1 MLHFSTR
8 ANLVCGEGGRLRLR
22 VDSVLWFGAS
32 ILKRRLSF
40 RNPALVGAALLLAFP
55 TVGGRQDIAGLIA
68 GDDSSSNRWTG
79 YVEKAAAGSVHQAEM
94 PFGDSGLS
102 GAGVEAPGLGK
113 VAFRSVHQGAS
124 GTPDEA
130 RINGAEKKG
139 RVVRIERVAPPKAF
153 SAGSIFERTSM
164 LRPTRDTKEKLAFAI
179 PTIKGKEIQIA
190 SAFYIRE
197 ESPKYPGVPSY
208 LADLVNNDRP
218 DVLATAYAVAEPDY
232 SKASP
237 FESLLNEDPGAG
249 RFIPPAGN
257 GDHAWLQQPLPAAV
271 FSAKEQK
278 CLANAVYFEA
288 RGESLRGQAAVAQVV
303 LNRVR
308 NPAYP
313 DTICG
318 VVYQNQN
325 WRNAC
330 QFSFACDGRK
340 DVVTSPSYY
349 KKAQDVAL
357 AVTAG
362 KIFIAEVGS
371 STHYYAQYVS
381 PGWARYMKKMTKI
394 GLHIF
399 YRTKNGGWS

>member
-1 MLHFSTR
+1 M
-8 ANLVCGEGGRLRLR
+8 RLRI
-22 VDSVLWFGAS
+22 DSVLRLGAS
-32 ILKRRLSF
+32 ILERRTSF
-40 RNPALVGAALLLAFP
+40 KASLLIATAVLMAFP
-55 TVGGRQDIAGLIA
+55 TIGGRQDIGGLIA
-68 GDDSSSNRWTG
+68 GDDSAADRWSG
-79 YVEKAAAGSVHQAEM
+79 YVQKAAAGSVHQAEM
-94 PFGDSGLS
+94 PFGDSGVLS
-102 GAGVEAPGLGK
+102 GGGVEAPGLGK
-113 VAFRSVHQGAS
+113 VAFS
-124 GTPDEA
+124 GPRKGGEKTPDEA
-130 RINGAEKKG
+130 RVNGAEKKS
-139 RVVRIERVAPPKAF
+139 RIVRIERVQPPKAF
-153 SAGSIFERTSM
+153 TAGSVFERTSM
-164 LRPTRDTKEKLAFAI
+164 LRPTMDTKERLAFAK
-179 PTIKGKEIQIA
+179 PAIKGKEIEIA
-190 SAFYIRE
+190 SAFHIRE
-197 ESPKYPGVPSY
+197 TTRKYPGVPSY

-218 DVLATAYAVAEPDY
+218 DVLATAYAPAAPDY
-232 SKASP
+232 AKASP
-237 FESLLNEDPGAG
+237 FESLLNEEPSAG
-249 RFIPPAGN
+249 RFIPPMGK
-257 GDHAWLQQPLPAAV
+257 GDHAWLQQPLPASA
-271 FSAKEQK
+271 FSSSEQK

-313 DTICG
+313 NTICN

-340 DVVTSPSYY
+340 DVVTSPSHYR
-349 KKAQDVAL
+349 KAQEVAL

-362 KIFIAEVGS
+362 KIFIPEVGS